1 MNRLSTF
8 QPLAEASHAAR
19 HQCVPIHRELESQQA
34 RLRPGRVAEDDPQRG
49 VSLRRWSGLEG
60 WTAQIQAN
68 ITSTSAGQDTI
79 EGYLFK
85 SADSLDYSR
94 IDELD
99 EAHFPF
105 LKEPIATAD
114 GLVLPVDKG
123 IRRQFMKEAKLLT
136 ELTSP
141 RTALEAEHRQLMVEL
156 ANLQDGPEYQ
166 AKNARLQ
173 EIVQQMLQS
182 DIAQFPC
189 CIPPRVSL
197 DLNPQT
203 ARGAHRR
210 SRN

>member
-1 MNRLSTF
+1 MDAAGRSVKLDEVGTDDLSRVGWS
-8 QPLAEASHAAR
+8 QAGKIAKAEVGQKKAAA
-19 HQCVPIHRELESQQA
+19 VNA
-34 RLRPGRVAEDDPQRG
+34 AYPGAAGP
-49 VSLRRWSGLEG
+49 G
-60 WTAQIQAN
+60 WTVQIQAN
-68 ITSTSAGQDTI
+68 ITSTSAEQDTI

-123 IRRQFMKEAKLLT
+123 IRRQLMKEVKLLT

-166 AKNARLQ
+166 AKNVRLQ
-173 EIVQQMLQS
+173 EIVQQMQQGE
-182 DIAQFPC
+182 IA
-189 CIPPRVSL
+189 
-197 DLNPQT
+197 
-203 ARGAHRR
+203 
-210 SRN
+210 